1 MEFQR
6 EDHYLV
12 LKPKDLDHKLPS
24 AVRGDISRLLIELS
38 AYKVHPVDC
47 VVVERG
53 WPEYEAVWNM
63 LEARVQATRKGQVQ
77 RYTSGGLVPPLPT
90 GGQIPPKPAPK
101 VDPRALDNSAP
112 ALLAQAKKHMDDRAA
127 TYDKPEGERSM
138 AQTVD
143 IFNRFHGTSLTEA
156 QGWHFM
162 QVLKDVRLFTRDTYH
177 ADSAEDGIAYCAL
190 KAEAKAKEIVA

>member
-6 EDHYLV
+6 EDRYLV
-12 LKPKDLDHKLPS
+12 LKRKDLDKLP
-24 AVRGDISRLLIELS
+24 ADARTDVSRLLTYLNGFNVGPI
-38 AYKVHPVDC
+38 DC
-47 VVVERG
+47 VVVERD
-53 WPEYEAVWNM
+53 WPEYEAVWKM
-63 LEARVQATRKGQVQ
+63 LADRVQAQRKGQVPPKDPPH
-77 RYTSGGLVPPLPT
+77 YSSGGLVPP
-90 GGQIPPKPAPK
+90 KVVKVAP
-101 VDPRALDNSAP
+101 VNSAP

-127 TYDKPEGERSM
+127 TYDKPDGERSM

-162 QVLKDVRLFTRDTYH
+162 QVLKDVRLFTRDGYH

-190 KAEAKAKEIVA
+190 KCEAKAKEIVA